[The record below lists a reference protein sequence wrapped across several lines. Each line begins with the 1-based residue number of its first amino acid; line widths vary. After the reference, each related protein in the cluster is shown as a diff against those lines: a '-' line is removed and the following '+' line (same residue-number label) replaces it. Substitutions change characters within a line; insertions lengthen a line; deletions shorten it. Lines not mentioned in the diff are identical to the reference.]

1 MRFCLVTDQM
11 SPHEMPLA
19 HILAERLGEG
29 SFQYIVTTES
39 DAARRELGWTTENP
53 KWCRIIGRDESVR
66 LDVWQMIERA
76 DVVLFGN
83 RNHPLLPRRLAL
95 GRFSILGSERWFKPP
110 LGRLRL
116 LHPGYVRMVKCC
128 RRWLSHPAFVYLAQ
142 GVHAV
147 RDMRQIGMGCSPT
160 IRLFGYLVAPSVPV
174 PAPRHRTGPLQIV
187 WVGRML
193 DWKRVDTL
201 IRAVGRLAHE
211 GRAVRLTL
219 VGHGSEE
226 SRLRALAA
234 KAVGRGQGDDSR
246 LTTHDSPLITF
257 LPPVPI
263 SEVRGLMRQAD
274 VYVLP
279 SSGTE
284 GWGVVVNEAMLEGC
298 AVIASRESG
307 AGATLIR
314 DGKNGLLFPSGDVG
328 ALTRALERLDS
339 DETFRYG
346 LAATGQADMLAEWTP
361 SVAAER
367 LVTFCSAR
375 LMNREPPQWASGPL
389 SVV

>member
-1 MRFCLVTDQM
+1 
-11 SPHEMPLA
+11 
-19 HILAERLGEG
+19 
-29 SFQYIVTTES
+29 
-39 DAARRELGWTTENP
+39 
-53 KWCRIIGRDESVR
+53 
-66 LDVWQMIERA
+66 
-76 DVVLFGN
+76 
-83 RNHPLLPRRLAL
+83 
-95 GRFSILGSERWFKPP
+95 
-110 LGRLRL
+110 
-116 LHPGYVRMVKCC
+116 MVKCC
-128 RRWLSHPAFVYLAQ
+128 RQWLSHPAFVYLAQ

-160 IRLFGYLVAPSVPV
+160 IRLFGYLVAPSAPV
-174 PAPRHRTGPLQIV
+174 PAPRHRAGPMQIL

-193 DWKRVDTL
+193 DCKRVDTL
-201 IRAVGRLAHE
+201 IRAVGRLVHD

-219 VGHGSEE
+219 VGHGPEE
-226 SRLRALAA
+226 ARLRALAGKVNA
-234 KAVGRGQGDDSR
+234 ETRRRRGEGDGQ
-246 LTTHDSPLITF
+246 DSPLCPKITF

-298 AVIASRESG
+298 AVVASRESG

-314 DGKNGLLFPSGDVG
+314 DGRNGVLVPSGDVG
-328 ALTRALERLDS
+328 ALTRVLERLDS

-346 LAATGQADMLAEWTP
+346 LATTGQADMLAEWIP

-367 LVTFCSAR
+367 IVGFCES
-375 LMNREPPQWASGPL
+375 LLSGREPPQWVSGPL